1 MTIVAWHKSQLSSPS
16 CFPHLSLLLI
26 TDYGR
31 MMSRIQI
38 LCNHKP
44 KAIRCSFKMSEKFKL
59 GHLKILILYY
69 NDIVWAL
76 RTKVIYFVTI
86 IPTRHPYSTWMI
98 PGIIEVRDKFPEFLC
113 TATKFFLVVIII

>member
-26 TDYGR
+26 SDYGR

-44 KAIRCSFKMSEKFKL
+44 KAIRCSFKMFKL
-59 GHLKILILYY
+59 GHLKSLILYY

-98 PGIIEVRDKFPEFLC
+98 PGIIEVRNKLPEFLY